1 MDAVNPL
8 ETESTNHTSFWATLL
23 AVLLSFITFIVWYY
37 EYHISRVK
45 KNNNLASH
53 DTSGTNFSAPSKTNT
68 PEIHINNTNNHLA
81 APNIPQHDEQ
91 NPQAQPKA
99 QEEKPIKKESPVIEE
114 KRAQQV
120 PPPAESQQKPRKN
133 VAQKLEPGNP
143 KTPSPKSPIKVDL
156 SKREANQSP
165 KARPVQL
172 LPLLDIQ
179 HSEQYNKK
187 INFFTKRSESAIM
200 VQDDPT
206 STFELGAKMGEGSY
220 GSVYRATNKQ
230 TGETVA
236 IKIVELSDTEYDEI
250 KQEIN
255 IMKQI
260 RKHANIA
267 HYYGSFLF
275 DDSIWIVME
284 YCEGGSAFDLYAH
297 FNAPFTEP
305 EIAYICHCV
314 LKALIYLHIQRK
326 IHRDIKG
333 ANILIT
339 STGDVKLIDF
349 GVSACLSTTLS
360 KRHSVVGTP
369 YWMAPELISKG
380 NYDEKVD
387 IWSLGITAIE
397 LGDTDPPHANLQ
409 PLNVLFKIPSSSPPT
424 LSQKEKWSDQINNF
438 IACCV
443 VVDPEQRQTAE
454 QLLQHPFVKDAPLPP
469 SLLNKVHGLLEDR
482 AKHPVSFKRKL
493 KRAPD
498 AKRPDPVTPTR
509 PLYQPEYST
518 FVVHGSPV
526 SESKQNAQIQNVT

>member
-1 MDAVNPL
+1 MDTVNPL
-8 ETESTNHTSFWATLL
+8 ETESTNHTPFWATLL

-37 EYHISRVK
+37 EYHVSRAK
-45 KNNNLASH
+45 KNNL
-53 DTSGTNFSAPSKTNT
+53 TSPQAPSKTKMPADINT
-68 PEIHINNTNNHLA
+68 NNTNNL
-81 APNIPQHDEQ
+81 PLINIPKHDEQ
-91 NPQAQPKA
+91 NKHAQPNP
-99 QEEKPIKKESPVIEE
+99 QEEKPIKKELYPIIDE
-114 KRAQQV
+114 KSAQQV
-120 PPPAESQQKPRKN
+120 PPPAEPQQKPRKN
-133 VAQKLEPGNP
+133 APLKLDAGNS
-143 KTPSPKSPIKVDL
+143 KTPSPKSPLKVEQL
-156 SKREANQSP
+156 KREANQSP
-165 KARPVQL
+165 KPRPSQL
-172 LPLLDIQ
+172 LDVQ
-179 HSEQYNKK
+179 HSELYNKN

-200 VQDDPT
+200 VQDDPNT
-206 STFELGAKMGEGSY
+206 TFELGPKMGEGSY
-220 GSVYRATNKQ
+220 GSVYRATNRK
-230 TGETVA
+230 TNETVA

-260 RKHANIA
+260 QKHPNIA

-275 DDSIWIVME
+275 DESIWIVME

-305 EIAYICHCV
+305 EIAYICRCV
-314 LKALIYLHIQRK
+314 LQALIYLHLQRK

-333 ANILIT
+333 ANILLT
-339 STGDVKLIDF
+339 NTGEVKLIDF

-380 NYDEKVD
+380 NYDDKVD

-397 LGDTDPPHANLQ
+397 LGDTDPPYSNLQ

-424 LSQKEKWSDQINNF
+424 LSQKEKWSDTINNF

-454 QLLQHPFVKDAPLPP
+454 QLLQHPFVKDAPLPTT
-469 SLLNKVHGLLEDR
+469 LVNKVNGLLEDR
-482 AKHPVSFKRKL
+482 AKHPVSFKRKV

-498 AKRPDPVTPTR
+498 AKRPEPVTPTR
-509 PLYQPEYST
+509 PLYQSEFST
-518 FVVHGSPV
+518 FVVHGTPV
-526 SESKQNAQIQNVT
+526 SSEAKQNAQKQNVT